1 MLTIDGNTEFV
12 WCLVRERADPAER
25 PLLAWIQKHHLQ
37 ATDWNVE
44 AAEKLSTVSLSLEP
58 RGTQTHCCQTGSSHS
73 AKSRAYSPRPWP
85 QLCLCRKL

>member
-1 MLTIDGNTEFV
+1 MPTINEGTDFP

-44 AAEKLSTVSLSLEP
+44 AAENLSTVSLFLSEKGL
-58 RGTQTHCCQTGSSHS
+58 
-73 AKSRAYSPRPWP
+73 KK
-85 QLCLCRKL
+85 KLIAVK